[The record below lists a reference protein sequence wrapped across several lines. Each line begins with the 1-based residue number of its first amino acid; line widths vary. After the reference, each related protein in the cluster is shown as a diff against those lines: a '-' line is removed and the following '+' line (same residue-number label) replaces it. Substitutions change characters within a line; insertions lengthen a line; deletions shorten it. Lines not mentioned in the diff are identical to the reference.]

1 MIATAKSVF
10 INLHSQHGLETQSI
24 SSFMYLE
31 WALAAPDI
39 KGCKAFPFFLFPN
52 YSITNNLLNH
62 VFEKQYST
70 ISKY

>member
-39 KGCKAFPFFLFPN
+39 KGCKAFPFFSFSKLFSN
-52 YSITNNLLNH
+52 
-62 VFEKQYST
+62 K
-70 ISKY
+70 